1 MHTLYRLTIV
11 VTILLVSVFGCK
23 SGSPRYQKGGTTVQ
37 SFPPAPATSLAP
49 AAPVEGQTQSLAQP
63 ENAQGQSKQD
73 MTEEKTVVHPDGTVE
88 RTRRTAGTV
97 IGGSQSLTDI
107 LKVYGE
113 SKYFQR
119 LALAALLGMAAWYYR
134 LEWPVVAST
143 LALGAILTAF
153 FGPVA
158 AAISAAVCAGL
169 FVAYHVLKAQIPI
182 SRA

>member
-1 MHTLYRLTIV
+1 MHTFYRLTIIA
-11 VTILLVSVFGCK
+11 TILLASVFGCK

-37 SFPPAPATSLAP
+37 SFPATVATALAP
-49 AAPVEGQTQSLAQP
+49 AAPVEGQSQSLAQP
-63 ENAQGQSKQD
+63 ENAQGNSKQD

-88 RTRRTAGTV
+88 QTRRTAGTV

-119 LALAALLGMAAWYYR
+119 LALAVMLGMAAWYFR
-134 LEWPVVAST
+134 IEWPVVASA

-153 FGPVA
+153 FGPIA
-158 AAISAAVCAGL
+158 SAIAAAVCAGL
-169 FVAYHVLKAQIPI
+169 FIAYHVLKAQIPI